1 MNRTYEHT
9 KKEKM
14 VDSKFPSI
22 MNAPFTE
29 EASLDPFRS
38 HPHANRLLNH
48 PEYYPIR
55 TWSRLPKPSTGEDGY
70 FAGTLATSTT
80 IPHCLTL
87 RRRWLPSLSA
97 ARPQWPSPTDDPV
110 SSEPSALP
118 PDILMLL
125 DLATPGV
132 SGHPST
138 AHGGIIATCIDEAM
152 SLAVTLYSPPPELD
166 TSDHQGS
173 AEDATPRGKLYT
185 SQLDVRYKRPVTVPG
200 LLIIRA
206 KVVGRVGRKFW
217 VRAQIL
223 QADEENPDQLVV
235 TTDAMA
241 FWLQT
246 TSNL

>member
-1 MNRTYEHT
+1 MA
-9 KKEKM
+9 
-14 VDSKFPSI
+14 DSIPPNI
-22 MNAPFTE
+22 MNAPLTE
-29 EASLDPFRS
+29 ESSFHPFRS

-70 FAGTLATSTT
+70 FAGTLATSIT

-87 RRRWLPSLSA
+87 RRRWLSPLPA
-97 ARPQWPSPTDDPV
+97 ARPPWPSPTADPV
-110 SSEPSALP
+110 ISEPSALP
-118 PDILMLL
+118 PDIFMLL
-125 DLATPGV
+125 NLATPGV

-166 TSDHQGS
+166 ASKYNGR
-173 AEDATPRGKLYT
+173 EEELTPRGKLFT
-185 SQLDVRYKRPVTVPG
+185 SQLDIRYKRPVTIPG
-200 LLIIRA
+200 LLIVRA

-217 VRAQIL
+217 VRAQVV

-235 TTDAMA
+235 ATDAMA